1 MILPFR
7 IQNIIMQHYLH
18 LSNSS
23 PDTPAHPDFW
33 IRTLLNV
40 NIISTDWANWLIST
54 ATTLFHGWLQVRQGR
69 LISADGVLYP
79 SNYHHYPTLS
89 RTRLLRFR
97 CLDFFTST
105 TCFFFNRWLYIL
117 ILYLVCMHT
126 QRSVCEL
133 YCFGVCVCVS
143 PSWFCLSPSHMRTA
157 ALASLPL
164 KCSADTPPSFFGTI
178 DCFEPLPGLP
188 PVCIIRFQEVM
199 INEQHCLAGLL

>member
-1 MILPFR
+1 
-7 IQNIIMQHYLH
+7 MQHYLH

-126 QRSVCEL
+126 QRCVCEL
-133 YCFGVCVCVS
+133 YCFGVCVCVWAHPDFVYLRLTCVPRLLPPS
-143 PSWFCLSPSHMRTA
+143 PWNA
-157 ALASLPL
+157 ALTRHLLFLVPSIALNHYLDFLLSASSGFR
-164 KCSADTPPSFFGTI
+164 KWW
-178 DCFEPLPGLP
+178 
-188 PVCIIRFQEVM
+188 
-199 INEQHCLAGLL
+199 